1 MDRAA
6 ARTPPVPRG
15 RPRRRAAASSGEVAR
30 AVPQAVELP
39 PTPTQLRAA
48 LTGHAHHRLVLG
60 IGPAHDPV
68 ATAHRV
74 GR

>member
-15 RPRRRAAASSGEVAR
+15 RPRRRAAASPGEVAG

-39 PTPTQLRAA
+39 LTRPRLRAA
-48 LTGHAHHRLVLG
+48 LTWDAHHRLVLG
-60 IGPAHDPV
+60 IGQAHDPV
-68 ATAHRV
+68 ATARRG

>member
-15 RPRRRAAASSGEVAR
+15 RPRRRAAASSGEVAG

-39 PTPTQLRAA
+39 LTRTQLRAA
-48 LTGHAHHRLVLG
+48 LTSAAHHQLVLG
-60 IGPAHDPV
+60 IGPADDLV
-68 ATAHRV
+68 TTARRG